1 MDKPMLDDV
10 GLWVQA
16 FLSPTVL
23 VELAVLAVCVGLAWG
38 LVALLQRGLRRGD
51 PRSILFGVRIV
62 DGALFP
68 LVLLRPT
75 SRAPCCTIGWRWWLS
90 RLRSRC
96 WWRWWS
102 FALA

>member
-1 MDKPMLDDV
+1 MDMPMLDDL

-38 LVALLQRGLRRGD
+38 LVALLQRGLRPGD
-51 PRSILFGVRIV
+51 PRSITCLVRIV

-68 LVLLRPT
+68 LE
-75 SRAPCCTIGWRWWLS
+75 
-90 RLRSRC
+90 RC
-96 WWRWWS
+96 
-102 FALA
+102 

>member
-1 MDKPMLDDV
+1 MDMPMLDDL

-16 FLSPTVL
+16 FLSPTLL

-38 LVALLQRGLRRGD
+38 LVALLQRGLRQGD

-68 LVLLRPT
+68 LVLL
-75 SRAPCCTIGWRWWLS
+75 SLVAEVLS
-90 RLRSRC
+90 KDKPLLVRDAGSTYYPMVRH
-96 WWRWWS
+96 
-102 FALA
+102 

>member
-1 MDKPMLDDV
+1 MDMPMLDDV

-38 LVALLQRGLRRGD
+38 LVALLQRGLRQGD

-68 LVLLRPT
+68 LVLLSLAYMILNAKWLT
-75 SRAPCCTIGWRWWLS
+75 SFLKLLT
-90 RLRSRC
+90 
-96 WWRWWS
+96 
-102 FALA
+102 